1 MATKK
6 ANPLM
11 DRIKDEFPRKL
22 QLLYSVSPEEA
33 SDKQVYHVLSSI
45 IVEILGAKR
54 QSFINHTSSVGGK
67 QIYYLSMEFLM
78 GRSLKTSIYNLELAD
93 GIKEMLKPYDIN
105 LDKIYEMEPDA
116 GLGNGGLGRL
126 AACYLDGLATMA
138 LPAMGYSI
146 CYEYGIFQQKLEDG
160 WQTELPDN
168 WLPGGSVWLVP

>member
-1 MATKK
+1 MHLKYKYFHSIIEVYTARRAIFRGFLKAGGRISQKYTSSNNAVPAADWRKFMATKK

-11 DRIKDEFPRKL
+11 DKIKEEFPRKL

-33 SDKQVYHVLSSI
+33 SDKQVYHVLSSM

-93 GIKEMLKPYDIN
+93 GIKEMLKPYGQA
-105 LDKIYEMEPDA
+105 Y
-116 GLGNGGLGRL
+116 R
-126 AACYLDGLATMA
+126 
-138 LPAMGYSI
+138 
-146 CYEYGIFQQKLEDG
+146 
-160 WQTELPDN
+160 
-168 WLPGGSVWLVP
+168 

>member
-1 MATKK
+1 
-6 ANPLM
+6 M
-11 DRIKDEFPRKL
+11 DKIKEEFPRKL

-33 SDKQVYHVLSSI
+33 SDKQVYHVLSSL

-105 LDKIYEMEPDA
+105 LEKIYKMEPDA

-138 LPAMGYSI
+138 FPAMGYSL
-146 CYEYGIFQQKLEDG
+146 CYEYGISSR
-160 WQTELPDN
+160 N
-168 WLPGGSVWLVP
+168 WKTAGRQNSPTTGFLVARYGLFLSLSYP